1 MKAQA
6 KYMAATLIHYGKDTK
21 SDEDRLLAKE
31 CKGKDRCVNRRLQKH
46 VWLVLL
52 DVQEDL

>member
-6 KYMAATLIHYGKDTK
+6 KYMAATLIHYGKDLI
-21 SDEDRLLAKE
+21 SDENKLKSKE
-31 CKGKDRCVNRRLQKH
+31 SKGKDRCVNRRLQKH

-52 DVQEDL
+52 DVQENV